1 MTPACST
8 GFDALWAGGCI
19 NVSKPQMIHESVGQN
34 EQMLTV
40 AELESLFSNRSEGR
54 VQFRSISFALFRHRV
69 SPSQCPCPSS

>member
-1 MTPACST
+1 
-8 GFDALWAGGCI
+8 
-19 NVSKPQMIHESVGQN
+19 
-34 EQMLTV
+34 V